1 MRINS
6 NILKIEDLPPSKTA
20 VGVMGDFLGYLYRET
35 LKFIES
41 HHTDGESIIRQT
53 KSRVTF
59 ILTHPNGWAGPP
71 QRSLLEA
78 AIHGGLIEDTPSG
91 RSRIEFVS
99 EGKANAFACLSS
111 QLCLPNLEASNINI
125 DSLVTGPNNSFIN
138 SQDIDL

>member
-1 MRINS
+1 MRLNTNELEI
-6 NILKIEDLPPSKTA
+6 KALPPSLTA
-20 VGVMGDFLGYLYRET
+20 VGVMGDFLGYLFQET
-35 LKFIES
+35 LKYIRS

-78 AIHGGLIEDTPSG
+78 AIHGGLIEDTLSG
-91 RSRIEFVS
+91 RSRIKFVS
-99 EGKANAFACLSS
+99 EGKANAFACLAS
-111 QLCLPNLEASNINI
+111 QLCLPNLEASNVNI
-125 DSLVTGPNNSFIN
+125 DSLVTEPNNSFIN